1 MNQYT
6 NDELQLL
13 AEMYD
18 LSVEELQ
25 ELFEQGYTEEDLD
38 RMYSPEE
45 EEEDESSMEEEQYTE
60 EDEEEPVM
68 EARMGLSLADL
79 VTKSLQDYTKS
90 FNVGG
95 QTNNIQ
101 CPPGQVYDPVAGM
114 CVTDTKSGVPVAK
127 PTSVTNPN
135 FGTPPQTPDLR
146 DRSTI
151 VLPSE
156 DISLH
161 DIGMSI
167 PEANPEDP
175 SAQEIEDALG
185 PSTSGTIDQQNRRIQ
200 EERSNA
206 GELITDIQA
215 TDPYRNKDMQAFTD
229 IGDKT
234 RDELKLERI
243 EGKVREGLKKGLT
256 QGAKFLGSPTGQG
269 MMMGLGNMA
278 VDALSANAMN
288 QQLAGLKQARVFN
301 INPDFFSG
309 ANPGIASSNNYDM
322 SAAIYADA
330 GAAVQTQ
337 NLSSRGDVP
346 IEAEGGEFYF
356 DPNSMATIPISGPK
370 HEQGGVPFNAEDGAF
385 IFSDSQKISGKMVN
399 EMIGTNKLK
408 DKKQYTISDVIR
420 TLPDFFD
427 TKKEAEELTKTTN
440 DKIRTTSLNRN
451 IEKKANNLAMLLAY
465 QQKKNGNHGEEVEQ
479 EQMNNEVPMAD
490 PGMAVTSDPT
500 RVGAIDRLVTN
511 GTISK
516 KQADILKQNVTIN
529 SDGSLVIKYDPE
541 LSGIDKDALSTLT
554 SKQKNKNINFTGIP
568 ANVKTFLGEDVSL
581 IKGSEKREFYDKVSK
596 KTFGSKEEYEK
607 FKTENPDV
615 YKDYGKSLE
624 NYTTM
629 EQYTP
634 TKLGNDE
641 AVAVLKKY
649 KSPSASL
656 DKYVLDKN
664 KLLGEDGKVD
674 PRKVDELS
682 TAFNSLEGGA
692 VGKDGKRRFRYTD
705 EKGKTHDI
713 WQLST
718 PGFKKGTFFAGIDP
732 EIASAYYVYK
742 TYGEDVYNQNKDKP
756 NALKNIWGKDTLGL
770 DDAALNSE
778 VWSSNKF
785 FTDPKWTEKY
795 NEAAVPETLRAAHG
809 NDNKY
814 GFDHLTPRFIKKLD
828 PTLEEKITPGVGEIG
843 FQGDPDDNDTGG
855 GGGGGKDEIPGKLFE
870 ESLTPYDYARYF
882 SDVAT
887 IVPEEYLQ
895 QTTPRYKPLN
905 LLTAR
910 EQINEA
916 ARTAAAASLSGT
928 GVESV
933 DAARQAAVASS
944 LAGQAG
950 KATENVQNLNRGIV
964 DEYFQYNNAQFLNA
978 QQANERAKADFV
990 QRSMQN
996 QQAAQETRR
1005 QAQEDF
1011 AEKSRDVSQ
1020 FNTGLRF
1027 AESTYSPQYSTFVGE
1042 DGKIPIVGR
1051 DGTEYRFSPNQ
1062 LIFGNLTNYA
1072 TPQTKTKSEKSKEE
1086 KSNRKGGKVKSKSRK
1101 LIK

>member
-45 EEEDESSMEEEQYTE
+45 EEEDESSMEEEQYVE
-60 EDEEEPVM
+60 EPEEEPVM

-90 FNVGG
+90 FAEGG
-95 QTNNIQ
+95 QTNITQ
-101 CPPGQVYDPVAGM
+101 CPPGQVYDPLAGM
-114 CVTDTKSGVPVAK
+114 CVDDPTAMGRYDVSNDAYAKEADKVMAGMNSNWLYAQEADRRSNDAYFQEATKRMATMADNKLYAQEADNRTMELRNAQNPAI
-127 PTSVTNPN
+127 PTLATKQSPPITGGYNPFN
-135 FGTPPQTPDLR
+135 LPAQLPLQYPEEPQTTPDFQFENQDLIGAPI
-146 DRSTI
+146 T
-151 VLPSE
+151 LPQ
-156 DISLH
+156 D
-161 DIGMSI
+161 
-167 PEANPEDP
+167 NPEDP
-175 SAQEIEDALG
+175 SAQEIEDVLG
-185 PSTSGTIDQQNRRIQ
+185 PSTDGTIDQQNLRVQ

-229 IGDKT
+229 IGDQT
-234 RDELKLERI
+234 RQDLRQQRVER
-243 EGKVREGLKKGLT
+243 KVLDGLKKGLT

-278 VDALSANAMN
+278 VDAASANAMN
-288 QQLAGLKQARVFN
+288 QQLAALKQARVFN

-309 ANPGIASSNNYDM
+309 ANPGIASGNNYDM

-337 NLSSRGDVP
+337 NVGDKGNVP

-370 HEQGGVPFNAEDGAF
+370 HEQGGVPFNAQDGAF

-399 EMIGTNKLK
+399 EIIGSDKLK

-440 DKIRTTSLNRN
+440 DKIRNTSLKRN

-465 QQKKNGNHGEEVEQ
+465 QQKKNGNHGEEVEEEQ

-490 PGMAVTSDPT
+490 PGIAVTENT
-500 RVGAIDRLVTN
+500 T
-511 GTISK
+511 TE
-516 KQADILKQNVTIN
+516 Q
-529 SDGSLVIKYDPE
+529 
-541 LSGIDKDALSTLT
+541 
-554 SKQKNKNINFTGIP
+554 P
-568 ANVKTFLGEDVSL
+568 AAP
-581 IKGSEKREFYDKVSK
+581 
-596 KTFGSKEEYEK
+596 K
-607 FKTENPDV
+607 FKTTNT
-615 YKDYGKSLE
+615 LE
-624 NYTTM
+624 KNKKG
-629 EQYTP
+629 QFVVNGRVI
-634 TKLGNDE
+634 TKE
-641 AVAVLKKY
+641 AAQEALKKATKEESAQHARDVIEAA
-649 KSPSASL
+649 KSG
-656 DKYVLDKN
+656 DKYFIPEKGPWAGIPIDISQEAMTGPKSRQAQGVQEIFN
-664 KLLGEDGKVD
+664 PYANVEDATKAAAD
-674 PRKVDELS
+674 F
-682 TAFNSLEGGA
+682 TANPQ
-692 VGKDGKRRFRYTD
+692 GKRQYRTEGAPSWFVGGITPELVEKRFGGREALLKQLNLDPKNY
-705 EKGKTHDI
+705 GADI
-713 WQLST
+713 WNDPKFKTDFLKAFETTYVPQSKWRPVLGDDHVFGLDYYDFYKEPDKPTT
-718 PGFKKGTFFAGIDP
+718 PP
-732 EIASAYYVYK
+732 EI
-742 TYGEDVYNQNKDKP
+742 
-756 NALKNIWGKDTLGL
+756 I
-770 DDAALNSE
+770 
-778 VWSSNKF
+778 
-785 FTDPKWTEKY
+785 
-795 NEAAVPETLRAAHG
+795 
-809 NDNKY
+809 
-814 GFDHLTPRFIKKLD
+814 TP
-828 PTLEEKITPGVGEIG
+828 PEEKKPPGTVPTPPEENV
-843 FQGDPDDNDTGG
+843 
-855 GGGGGKDEIPGKLFE
+855 PGKLYE
-870 ESLTPYDYARYF
+870 ESLTPYDYGRYF

-895 QTTPRYKPLN
+895 QVTPRYKPLN

-933 DAARQAAVASS
+933 DAARQAAVAAS

-964 DEYFQYNNAQFLNA
+964 DEYFQYNNAQFLNT

-1027 AESTYSPQYSTFVGE
+1027 AENIYSPQYSTFVGE
-1042 DGKIPIVGR
+1042 DGKIPVVGR
-1051 DGTEYRFSPNQ
+1051 DGTEYRFSPSQ
-1062 LIFGNLTNYA
+1062 LIMGNLPSYA
-1072 TPQTKTKSEKSKEE
+1072 TSQVETKSSKKKKEE
-1086 KSNRKGGKVKSKSRK
+1086 GNRKGGKVKSKSRK

>member
-18 LSVEELQ
+18 LSIEELQ
-25 ELFEQGYTEEDLD
+25 ELFEQGYTEEDLNS
-38 RMYSPEE
+38 MYSPEE
-45 EEEDESSMEEEQYTE
+45 EEDNSSIEEQQYTE
-60 EDEEEPVM
+60 EPEEEPVM

-90 FNVGG
+90 FAEGG
-95 QTNNIQ
+95 QTNITQ
-101 CPPGQVYDPVAGM
+101 CPPGQIYDPLAGM
-114 CVTDTKSGVPVAK
+114 CVDDPAAMGRFDASNDAYAQEADKRMANMADNKLYAQEVDNRGMELRNAQNPAMPTLQTKQAPPIAGGY
-127 PTSVTNPN
+127 NP
-135 FGTPPQTPDLR
+135 FRLPGQLPLQYPEEPQVTPDFQFGNQDLVGAPI
-146 DRSTI
+146 T
-151 VLPSE
+151 LPQ
-156 DISLH
+156 D
-161 DIGMSI
+161 
-167 PEANPEDP
+167 NPEDP
-175 SAQEIEDALG
+175 SAQEIEDVLG
-185 PSTSGTIDQQNRRIQ
+185 PVTNGTIDQQNLRAQ

-215 TDPYRNKDMQAFTD
+215 TDPYKGKDMQAFTD
-229 IGDKT
+229 IGDQT
-234 RDELKLERI
+234 RQDLRQQRVER
-243 EGKVREGLKKGLT
+243 KVLDGLKKGVT
-256 QGAKFLGSPTGQG
+256 QGAKFLFGSEQGKG

-278 VDALSANAMN
+278 ADALTANASN
-288 QQLAGLKQARVFN
+288 QQIAALKQARVFN

-309 ANPGIASSNNYDM
+309 ANPGIASGNNYDM
-322 SAAIYADA
+322 SAAIYAEA

-337 NLSSRGDVP
+337 NVSKSGNVP

-399 EMIGTNKLK
+399 EIIGSDKLK

-420 TLPDFFD
+420 SLPDFFD

-465 QQKKNGNHGEEVEQ
+465 QQKKNGNHGEEEEVQQ

-490 PGMAVTSDPT
+490 PGIAVTENTTTTQPT
-500 RVGAIDRLVTN
+500 APTFKTTNTLEKNKKGQFVVNGKVVTKEAAQEALKKATKEESAQHARDVIEAAKSGNKFYIPEKGPWAGIPID
-511 GTISK
+511 ISK
-516 KQADILKQNVTIN
+516 EAMSGPKSRQAQGVKELFTPYGSVDDATKAAADFTANSQGKRQYRTEGAPSWFVGGITPKLVEDKFGGREPLLKQLNLDPKNYGADIWN
-529 SDGSLVIKYDPE
+529 DP
-541 LSGIDKDALSTLT
+541 
-554 SKQKNKNINFTGIP
+554 
-568 ANVKTFLGEDVSL
+568 
-581 IKGSEKREFYDKVSK
+581 
-596 KTFGSKEEYEK
+596 K
-607 FKTENPDV
+607 FKTDF
-615 YKDYGKSLE
+615 
-624 NYTTM
+624 
-629 EQYTP
+629 
-634 TKLGNDE
+634 TKAFE
-641 AVAVLKKY
+641 T
-649 KSPSASL
+649 
-656 DKYVLDKN
+656 KYVPQAKWRPV
-664 KLLGEDGKVD
+664 LGDDHV
-674 PRKVDELS
+674 
-682 TAFNSLEGGA
+682 F
-692 VGKDGKRRFRYTD
+692 
-705 EKGKTHDI
+705 
-713 WQLST
+713 
-718 PGFKKGTFFAGIDP
+718 
-732 EIASAYYVYK
+732 
-742 TYGEDVYNQNKDKP
+742 
-756 NALKNIWGKDTLGL
+756 GL
-770 DDAALNSE
+770 DYYDFYKEPEKST
-778 VWSSNKF
+778 SS
-785 FTDPKWTEKY
+785 FT
-795 NEAAVPETLRAAHG
+795 
-809 NDNKY
+809 
-814 GFDHLTPRFIKKLD
+814 
-828 PTLEEKITPGVGEIG
+828 EEKKKEEEQQKNTIPTPPEQNVPGE
-843 FQGDPDDNDTGG
+843 
-855 GGGGGKDEIPGKLFE
+855 LFE
-870 ESLTPYDYARYF
+870 ESLTPYDYGRYF

-916 ARTAAAASLSGT
+916 ARTAAASSLSGT

-933 DAARQAAVASS
+933 DAARQAAVAAS

-964 DEYFQYNNAQFLNA
+964 DDYFQYNNAQFLNA
-978 QQANERAKADFV
+978 QQSNERSKADFV

-1020 FNTGLRF
+1020 FNTGMRF
-1027 AESTYSPQYSTFVGE
+1027 AENIYSPQYSTFVGE
-1042 DGKIPIVGR
+1042 DGKMPVVGR

-1072 TPQTKTKSEKSKEE
+1072 TPQNKTKSEKSKEE
-1086 KSNRKGGKVKSKSRK
+1086 KGNRKGGKVKSKSRK